1 MEEQFHQYPMHAE
14 QQMNIITPA
23 APLNPTERVSPASSS
38 SSEQFRAW
46 AQSRE
51 GQRLWRT
58 LRIPLSVERLCHVLE
73 QASADT
79 SGLLVSPQGTIIL
92 STTHQETF
100 ARLEPRYRAA
110 AEAGLCFWW
119 EGGTLVRILES
130 EVFLERV
137 RALPSLTD
145 RVWRAQQAA
154 HRHRNLLEKPLSS
167 ICR

>member
-1 MEEQFHQYPMHAE
+1 MS
-14 QQMNIITPA
+14 IITPS
-23 APLNPTERVSPASSS
+23 APLNPTEQVSPASTS

-51 GQRLWRT
+51 GRRLWRT
-58 LRIPLSVERLCHVLE
+58 LRIPLSIERLCHVLE

-79 SGLLVSPQGTIIL
+79 YGLLVSPQGTVIL

-100 ARLEPRYRAA
+100 ARLEPRYYAA

-119 EGGTLVRILES
+119 EGGTLVRILDS
-130 EVFLERV
+130 EAFLERV
-137 RALPSLTD
+137 RSLPSLTD
-145 RVWRAQQAA
+145 RVWHAERSA
-154 HRHRNLLEKPLSS
+154 HRRRNLLEKLLPS